1 MSKILSVTQLN
12 RYVNDLLAT
21 DPEIAA
27 VHVSGE
33 ISGYKKYPSGHSYF
47 QLKDAE
53 AQVSCVLFRG
63 HFQKLTF
70 IPEDGQKVIVTGRAS
85 IYEQDGRFQ
94 LVIYSMEP
102 DGVGDLFARY
112 EQLKNRLREEGLF
125 DPEHKKAIP
134 YMPVRIGVVTSPK
147 GAVIRDIIHVLSRRF
162 PGFRLTLY
170 PSAVQGSGAA
180 GQLRAGIRYFNE
192 KTKVD
197 VIIIGRG
204 GGSIEDLWAFND
216 EELAREIYESG
227 IPVISAVGHETDF
240 TISDFVA
247 DLRAPTPSAA
257 AELAVPDKSA
267 LLVRLYEYRKALT
280 NALTHYMDI
289 QSNKLRS
296 CVTHRALISPRLRF
310 EAESQRYDSLIK
322 RLRGSLEGVTNMKSA
337 NCSILI
343 GKLQALNPLSVLD
356 RGYAIVT
363 DESDCVITSVNSI
376 GVHRNINIRVADGII
391 DAETR
396 SIRQG
401 GENGFRKL

>member
-1 MSKILSVTQLN
+1 
-12 RYVNDLLAT
+12 
-21 DPEIAA
+21 
-27 VHVSGE
+27 
-33 ISGYKKYPSGHSYF
+33 
-47 QLKDAE
+47 
-53 AQVSCVLFRG
+53 
-63 HFQKLTF
+63 
-70 IPEDGQKVIVTGRAS
+70 
-85 IYEQDGRFQ
+85 
-94 LVIYSMEP
+94 
-102 DGVGDLFARY
+102 
-112 EQLKNRLREEGLF
+112 
-125 DPEHKKAIP
+125 
-134 YMPVRIGVVTSPK
+134 MPAKIGVVTSPK